1 MATRTLGPGSL
12 KIGATATPR
21 EFAMNLTN
29 CRITSDTSS
38 EDPTPMLDGSEMDG
52 EDTYAFALAGKIQ
65 QDYDYDSL
73 ERYCFD
79 NRGKLEPFVFT
90 PANDGGIDWSGTVK
104 IRPVSEMGGDV
115 KKRNTTDFEFPI
127 IGAPTPGEVV

>member
-12 KIGATATPR
+12 KIGETASAR
-21 EFAMNLTN
+21 EFAANLTN

-38 EDPTPMLDGSEMDG
+38 EDPTAMLDGSEMDG
-52 EDTYAFALAGKIQ
+52 EDTYTFALAGKIQ
-65 QDYDYDSL
+65 QDYDFDSL
-73 ERYCFD
+73 ELYCFT
-79 NRGKLEPFVFT
+79 NRGELLPFVFT
-90 PANDGGIDWSGTVK
+90 PANEGGTDWSGIVK
-104 IRPVSEMGGDV
+104 IRPVSEVGGDV